1 MLQIIRTEWLKVK
14 SYRTFW
20 VLLLLAVVSI
30 PAANFIVAEIT
41 ETIREE
47 SQNKIPVNLYDFP
60 LIWQTM
66 AWINS
71 FMTAVFG
78 FPLLILVTNEFTYK
92 THRQNIIDGWQRQE
106 FVLAKVFWWLVFG
119 MLAFVVTVVSG
130 TVLGLAYSS
139 HSFSLEDSRFLFYYF
154 LQVEV
159 SMAIALLIAVLVR
172 RAGLA
177 IVLYLAYIA
186 LLDQLLVMILKRNV
200 GKIGGL
206 LPMQAA
212 DELIPFPIV
221 DKLLPDT
228 NRYDDSVYLMMLFV
242 YIAVMILLVFR
253 KMLKTD
259 Y

>member
-20 VLLLLAVVSI
+20 VLLILAVASI

-41 ETIREE
+41 KTVREQA
-47 SQNKIPVNLYDFP
+47 QNKIPVNLYDFP
-60 LIWQTM
+60 LVWQTM
-66 AWINS
+66 SWINS

-92 THRQNIIDGWQRQE
+92 THRQNVIDGWERKE
-106 FVLAKVFWWLVFG
+106 FVLAKLFWWLAFG
-119 MLAFVVTVVSG
+119 VLALVITVVSG
-130 TVLGLAYSS
+130 TILGLAYAS
-139 HSFSLEDSRFLFYYF
+139 HPFSFEDSRFLLYYF

-159 SMAIALLIAVLVR
+159 SMGIALLISVLVR

-177 IVLYLAYIA
+177 IVLYLAYIT
-186 LLDQLLVMILKRNV
+186 LLDQLLVLVIKRNV
-200 GKIGGL
+200 GEIGGL

-212 DELIPFPIV
+212 DELIPFPII
-221 DKLLPDT
+221 DKFIPDT
-228 NRYDDSVYLMMLFV
+228 NRYDDSVYLMMLLV
-242 YIAVMILLVFR
+242 YIALMIFLVFR

>member
-41 ETIREE
+41 ETIREK
-47 SQNKIPVNLYDFP
+47 SQNQIPVNLYDFP

-66 AWINS
+66 TWINS

-92 THRQNIIDGWQRQE
+92 THRQNIIDGWERRQ
-106 FVLAKVFWWLVFG
+106 FVLAKLFWWLALGVLALVVTLVFG
-119 MLAFVVTVVSG
+119 III
-130 TVLGLAYSS
+130 GLAYAS
-139 HSFSLEDSRFLFYYF
+139 HPFSFEDSRFLLYYF

-177 IVLYLAYIA
+177 IVLYLAYIM
-186 LLDQLLVMILKRNV
+186 LLEQLLVLIIKRNV
-200 GKIGGL
+200 GEIGGL
-206 LPMQAA
+206 LPLQAA

-221 DKLLPDT
+221 EKLILNT
-228 NRYDDSVYLMMLFV
+228 NKYDDSVYLMMLIV
-242 YIAVMILLVFR
+242 YIGLMIFLVFR

>member
-1 MLQIIRTEWLKVK
+1 MLQIIRTEWLKVR

-20 VLLLLAVVSI
+20 VLLLLAVISI

-66 AWINS
+66 TWINS

-78 FPLLILVTNEFTYK
+78 FPLLILVTNEFTYR
-92 THRQNIIDGWQRQE
+92 THRQNIIDGWERRQ
-106 FVLAKVFWWLVFG
+106 FVLAKLFWWLTFGVLALVITLVFG
-119 MLAFVVTVVSG
+119 IVIG
-130 TVLGLAYSS
+130 LGYAS
-139 HSFSLEDSRFLFYYF
+139 HPLSLEDSRFLLYYF
-154 LQVEV
+154 LQIEV
-159 SMAIALLIAVLVR
+159 SLAIALLIAVLVR

-177 IVLYLAYIA
+177 IVLYLAYIM
-186 LLDQLLVMILKRNV
+186 LMEQLLVMIIKRNV
-200 GKIGGL
+200 GEIGGL
-206 LPMQAA
+206 LPLQAA

-221 DKLLPDT
+221 EKLIPNT
-228 NRYDDSVYLMMLFV
+228 NKYDDSVYLMMLIV
-242 YIAVMILLVFR
+242 YIVLMIFLVFR
-253 KMLKTD
+253 KMQKTD

>member
-20 VLLLLAVVSI
+20 VLLLLAVISI

-66 AWINS
+66 TWINS

-92 THRQNIIDGWQRQE
+92 THRQNIIDGWERRQ
-106 FVLAKVFWWLVFG
+106 FVLAKLFWWLTFGVLALVITLVFG
-119 MLAFVVTVVSG
+119 IIIG
-130 TVLGLAYSS
+130 LGYASQPL
-139 HSFSLEDSRFLFYYF
+139 SFEDSRFLLYYF
-154 LQVEV
+154 LQIEV
-159 SMAIALLIAVLVR
+159 SLAIALLIAVLVR

-177 IVLYLAYIA
+177 IVLYLAYIM
-186 LLDQLLVMILKRNV
+186 LMEQLLVMIIKRNV
-200 GKIGGL
+200 GEIGGL
-206 LPMQAA
+206 LPLQAA

-221 DKLLPDT
+221 EKLILNT
-228 NRYDDSVYLMMLFV
+228 NKYDDSVYLMMLIV
-242 YIAVMILLVFR
+242 YIVLMIFLVFR
-253 KMLKTD
+253 KMQKTD